1 MSEVSLSDD
10 NQTPFEMTEVFEWPT
25 FLFLCFS
32 KKRLTEDL
40 NSASGADTTNTGGCD
55 EVFDKVDLREKQ
67 SMLAKRT
74 KATTSKL
81 GTREKMSKNK

>member
-1 MSEVSLSDD
+1 
-10 NQTPFEMTEVFEWPT
+10 MTEVFEWPT

-74 KATTSKL
+74 ESDDFKARDK
-81 GTREKMSKNK
+81 GKNVEK